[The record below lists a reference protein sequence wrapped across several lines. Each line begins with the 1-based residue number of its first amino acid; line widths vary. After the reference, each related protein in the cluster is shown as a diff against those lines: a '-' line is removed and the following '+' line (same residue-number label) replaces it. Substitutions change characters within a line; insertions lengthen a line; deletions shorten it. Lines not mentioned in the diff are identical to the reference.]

1 MPKYRKV
8 PQGPHRPD
16 TLYNIKEFPEL
27 NEIWGIYVGDGCVTG
42 QDPLEW
48 LEVDA
53 HAHVLDE
60 WNGWICIANPA
71 KVVTPNGNPTQ
82 LVLHELAH
90 ILCKKPGHGKKWYD
104 TICRLGAKHEGK
116 KYYKT
121 RTSPSIIVNEE
132 SNYGQNEGTTDND

>member
-1 MPKYRKV
+1 MPKYFKV
-8 PQGPHRPD
+8 APGPYRPT
-16 TLYNIKEFPEL
+16 TLYNIKDFPEL

-60 WNGWICIANPA
+60 WNGWICIASPL
-71 KVVTPNGNPTQ
+71 KVVTVNGNPTQ

-90 ILCKKPGHGKKWYD
+90 ILCKRPGHGRKWYD
-104 TICRLGAKHEGK
+104 TICRLGAKNEGK
-116 KYYKT
+116 KYYKPRPIPT
-121 RTSPSIIVNEE
+121 IMNLQEVID
-132 SNYGQNEGTTDND
+132 GQNERFTPNV